1 MQSRENVQI
10 GRKVR
15 GENRGK
21 STEDQDQT
29 EMKTLVRQNERR
41 RAKLNDH
48 SKEGIESE
56 SESNNK

>member
-21 STEDQDQT
+21 STGDQDQT

-41 RAKLNDH
+41 RVKLNDH

-56 SESNNK
+56 SDNK